1 MRSRLL
7 PLILALAGACA
18 FAFAVQTAWW
28 SAGGVSIGPFGSR
41 HCFSGECSEGGLAFL
56 GGTDLWM
63 RAGVAARAAGYITMF
78 ILIIVAGALAAK
90 RVPTVFARSSLVA
103 TLTAAASGG
112 YFLFAFPGASL
123 GNEESVGAGVFL
135 FVGAIVL
142 AIAAAVLTLRLPTPD
157 RR

>member
-28 SAGGVSIGPFGSR
+28 SAGGVTIGPFGSR
-41 HCFSGECSEGGLAFL
+41 HCFGGECGEGGLAFL

-63 RAGVAARAAGYITMF
+63 RAGVASRAAGYITMF

-90 RVPTVFARSSLVA
+90 RVPTVIARSSLVA
-103 TLTAAASGG
+103 TLTAMVSGG
-112 YFLFAFPGASL
+112 YFLAAFPAASL
-123 GNEESVGAGVFL
+123 GHEESIGPGVYL
-135 FVGAIVL
+135 FVGAVVL
-142 AIAAAVLTLRLPTPD
+142 AIAAGVFTLRLPTPD